1 MITFAC
7 QCWYYYY
14 TPCVSISHTSLRLTH
29 SLILRMSSDGILFG
43 IYRSV
48 GPIRLILLQFVEC
61 NPFFVINIS
70 YQQFL
75 EQPVLSDADEN
86 MESQLLSSSR
96 LSMSNVSQPARSSSA
111 DPRRSATPRS
121 VESFGHRSAAS
132 FDPSPHANNLKEE
145 DDLIIII
152 ITISL
157 LLFLLPLT
165 L

>member
-43 IYRSV
+43 
-48 GPIRLILLQFVEC
+48 IRLILLQFVEC

-145 DDLIIII
+145 DDWIIII